1 MRYFDFE
8 MHISP
13 FFDFAL
19 SDNLITGKTFAI
31 KDGWYAAG
39 LEVLVY
45 PAKWRSLVVR
55 ASAGIDAGRKI
66 IKKAVSKLI
75 DDTWRKQVSA
85 LEISIG
91 IGLFY

>member
-55 ASAGIDAGRKI
+55 ASAGVDLGRLIMPARFFNKDWRDE
-66 IKKAVSKLI
+66 VSKY
-75 DDTWRKQVSA
+75 
-85 LEISIG
+85 EIEIG
-91 IGLFY
+91 VGLHY